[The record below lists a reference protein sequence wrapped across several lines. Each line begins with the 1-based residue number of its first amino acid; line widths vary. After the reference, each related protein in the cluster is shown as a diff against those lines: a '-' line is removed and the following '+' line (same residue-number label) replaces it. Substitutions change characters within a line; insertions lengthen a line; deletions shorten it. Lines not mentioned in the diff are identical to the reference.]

1 LSHPQAE
8 WNMTKKLIESLR
20 AEVEAQ
26 YQEALHA
33 IEILENYMQQSSQV
47 PGHPAAKGHPRLGR
61 RVQVNQR
68 KLVLDALRRNPG
80 AGIELL
86 ASECGLDKQQV
97 RGVLY
102 APKIAQL
109 IKREITSDGLAKY
122 TLIESESSN

>member
-1 LSHPQAE
+1 
-8 WNMTKKLIESLR
+8 MTKKLIENLR

-33 IEILENYMQQSSQV
+33 IEILENYMQQSPSV
-47 PGHPAAKGHPRLGR
+47 LGHAAGKGQLRFVR
-61 RVQVNQR
+61 RVQTSQR

-80 AGIELL
+80 SGIDRL
-86 ASECGLDKQQV
+86 ASESGLDKQQV

-102 APKIAQL
+102 APKISQS

-122 TLIESESSN
+122 TLVESDLQN